1 MSAKDLLGK
10 IIQDKNMN
18 YELLSKELEVSMQTL
33 YNLRN
38 ENIKNISINLL
49 NKIANYTGDDLY
61 LVAYKCLAS
70 RDASK
75 FVDENALMHL
85 SKKYCSGLGID
96 IKNSKNRFLFCGAHY
111 KKRTN
116 NSYSLVDGWKSL
128 EIQFWKSQ
136 YKFSEPK
143 PEDIFLNEDVYYRA
157 VLRYGISKA
166 QYVDDKKVIN
176 YEIVFQDETIYE
188 KIKELIP
195 KRMGFNLNL
204 VFEPVDDSLR
214 FDQLVSIDNEDISFF
229 TKIYRYPLRYY
240 NWGRNKPSKDLWIA
254 AFEANKVIIPY
265 VQPNIEYAQKRL
277 YSSDYKNLI
286 TMDEERNCTPEECL
300 QKYLDRKIECLKND
314 AFNLIDLNYT
324 DYQIVLRPIDA
335 TLNKNNVSIGE
346 YKKILNALNPLIEG
360 FYKNSNEE
368 VDYPLFME

>member
-10 IIQDKNMN
+10 IIQEKNMN
-18 YELLSKELEVSMQTL
+18 YELLSKELKVSMQTL

-38 ENIKNISINLL
+38 DNIKNISINLL
-49 NKIANYTGDDLY
+49 KKIADYIDDELY
-61 LVAYKCLAS
+61 LVAYKCLAN

-75 FVDENALMHL
+75 CVDENSLMYL
-85 SKKYCSGLGID
+85 CKKYCSGLGID
-96 IKNSKNRFLFCGAHY
+96 IKNSKNQFLFCGAHY
-111 KKRTN
+111 KKRTS

-136 YKFSEPK
+136 FKFSKPK

-166 QYVDDKKVIN
+166 QYVNDKKVIN

-188 KIKELIP
+188 KIRKLLP

-204 VFEPVDDSLR
+204 VFEPVDDSLC
-214 FDQLVSIDNEDISFF
+214 FDQLVSIDNEDIEFF
-229 TKIYRYPLRYY
+229 TKIYRYPLQYY

-265 VQPNIEYAQKRL
+265 VQPNIPYAQKRL

-286 TMDEERNCTPEECL
+286 TIDEERDSTPEECL
-300 QKYLDRKIECLKND
+300 RKYLDRKIECLKND
-314 AFNLIDLNYT
+314 KSNLIDLNYT

-335 TLNKNNVSIGE
+335 TLNKKNVSIGE
-346 YKKILNALNPLIEG
+346 YKKILNALNPLIVD
-360 FYKNSNEE
+360 FYKNSTEE